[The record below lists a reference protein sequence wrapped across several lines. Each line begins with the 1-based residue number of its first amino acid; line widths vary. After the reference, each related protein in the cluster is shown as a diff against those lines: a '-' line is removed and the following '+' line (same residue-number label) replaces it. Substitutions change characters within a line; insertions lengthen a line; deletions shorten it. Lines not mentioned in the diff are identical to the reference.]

1 MTKEESVFKVQL
13 LTEHATCPK
22 IATKLSAGYDL
33 YAVSDGVILAG
44 KRKKIDLG
52 CTVEIPSG
60 YYGQICSRSSLSL
73 KNGIMTMG
81 GVIDADYRGE
91 LSVLLFNCSDTD
103 FHYSKGDRIAQM
115 VLIKIYTE
123 APILVMEVS
132 ATNRSVGGFGSTGV

>member
-1 MTKEESVFKVQL
+1 MSREEDVFKVQL

-33 YAVSDGVILAG
+33 YAQSDGVILAG

-91 LSVLLFNCSDTD
+91 LSVLLFNCSETD

-115 VLIKIYTE
+115 VIIKIYTE